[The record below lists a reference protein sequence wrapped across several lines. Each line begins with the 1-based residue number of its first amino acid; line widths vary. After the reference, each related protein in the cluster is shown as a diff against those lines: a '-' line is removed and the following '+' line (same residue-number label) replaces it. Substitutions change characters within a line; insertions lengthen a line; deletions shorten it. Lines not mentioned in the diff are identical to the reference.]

1 MATILSVDDSRVMR
15 DMIRSVLESKG
26 YTVLTAADG
35 IEAMSVARQ
44 HKVDLVLADIN
55 MPNMNGISLLSK
67 LRNLDG
73 YEYVPIIMVTTEE
86 AEYKKA
92 KARNM
97 GATGWLQKPF
107 TPERL
112 LTAVK
117 KLVE

>member
-15 DMIRSVLESKG
+15 EMIKSVLESNG
-26 YTVLTAADG
+26 HTVLLANDG
-35 IEAMSVARQ
+35 VEAMTVARAN
-44 HKVDLVLADIN
+44 KADLVLADIN

-73 YEYVPIIMVTTEE
+73 YQYVPIIMVTTEE

-92 KARNM
+92 KARNS

-112 LTAVK
+112 LAAVK
-117 KLVE
+117 KLVG